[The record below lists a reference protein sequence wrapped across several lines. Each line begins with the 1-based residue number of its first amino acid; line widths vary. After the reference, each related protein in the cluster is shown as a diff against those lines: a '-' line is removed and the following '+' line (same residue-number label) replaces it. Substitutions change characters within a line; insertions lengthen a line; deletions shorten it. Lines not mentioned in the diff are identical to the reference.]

1 MPAIS
6 EEIRLAKDTSADG
19 LRGLAA
25 VSVVVSH
32 SILAFFPAAFTH
44 YFAWVAAP
52 GAIYGR
58 VESILATPG
67 LSVLWNGSFS
77 VSIFFVL
84 SGYVLTKNL
93 VEKKDL
99 ASARSLAARRY
110 FRLAGP
116 VFGSALFAFGLM
128 SLGLYHSVDVAAM
141 TSSAWLK
148 GMWNVTPNFFLA
160 VKEGLYGAIFRGEVS
175 YNPVFWTM
183 RIEFIGSLL
192 VLAYRCL
199 TLSRRSQAF
208 GAVIYIILT
217 ASLAPGEWVAYLA
230 FLLGTHLNDVP
241 VLGRRGAL
249 YLLAVAGLYLGGID
263 GSGLYG
269 WLGYI
274 PVDAPTRNGVFAVLG
289 ATLLVYAVKS
299 GAFSSLLRSGPV
311 QFLGRISYSLY
322 LVHLPI
328 ILSVACGSYLWF
340 AVDHGFGRIAAA
352 TMSFAISFAVT
363 VGVAIVF
370 TGLVDEPCIK
380 LAKRIFPAWDASPT
394 SGKPG
399 KGLAPSP

>member
-1 MPAIS
+1 M
-6 EEIRLAKDTSADG
+6 EKDASADG

-44 YFAWVAAP
+44 YFAWVAGP
-52 GAIYGR
+52 DAIYGR
-58 VESILATPG
+58 VESFLATPG
-67 LSVLWNGSFS
+67 LSVLWSGSFS
-77 VSIFFVL
+77 VSVFFVL
-84 SGYVLTKNL
+84 SGYVLTKSL
-93 VEKKDL
+93 VEKQDL
-99 ASARSLAARRY
+99 AIARSLAARRY

-116 VFGSALFAFGLM
+116 VLGSALFAFSLM
-128 SLGLYHSVDVAAM
+128 SLGLYYSVDVAAM

-148 GMWNVTPNFFLA
+148 GMWNVTPNFFQA
-160 VKEGLYGAIFRGEVS
+160 VREGLFGAIFRGEVS

-199 TLSRRSQAF
+199 TLSRRSQIV
-208 GAVIYIILT
+208 GATIYIILT
-217 ASLAPGEWVAYLA
+217 ASIAPGEWVAYLA

-241 VLGRRGAL
+241 APKRRGVL
-249 YLLAVAGLYLGGID
+249 CLLAVIGLYLGGID

-274 PVDAPTRNGVFAVLG
+274 PVDAPTRSGVFGVFG
-289 ATLLVYAVKS
+289 AAILVYAVKA
-299 GAFSSLLRSGPV
+299 GAFSGLLRSGPV

-328 ILSVACGSYLWF
+328 ILSVACGSYLWL
-340 AVDHGFGRIAAA
+340 VVNQGFGRVAAA
-352 TMSFAISFAVT
+352 ALSFALAFPTTIAV
-363 VGVAIVF
+363 AMAF
-370 TGLVDEPCIK
+370 TRLVDEPCIK
-380 LAKRIFPAWDASPT
+380 LSRRLFP
-394 SGKPG
+394 SGKATVVPRSENTT
-399 KGLAPSP
+399 KNLARSA

>member
-1 MPAIS
+1 M
-6 EEIRLAKDTSADG
+6 AKDASADG

-32 SILAFFPAAFTH
+32 MILAFFPAAFTH
-44 YFAWVAAP
+44 YFSWVAAP

-58 VESILATPG
+58 VESILAVPG

-84 SGYVLTKNL
+84 SGYVLTKSL
-93 VEKKDL
+93 VEKQDISI
-99 ASARSLAARRY
+99 AQSLAARRY

-116 VFGSALFAFGLM
+116 VLGSALFAFGLM

-148 GMWNVTPNFFLA
+148 GMWNVTPDFFQA
-160 VKEGLYGAIFRGEVS
+160 VREGLFGAIFRGEVS

-192 VLAYRCL
+192 ILAYRCL
-199 TLSRRSQAF
+199 TLSRRSQVI
-208 GAVIYIILT
+208 GAAIYLILT
-217 ASLAPGEWVAYLA
+217 VSFAPGEWVAYLA

-241 VLGRRGAL
+241 TLRRRGVL
-249 YLLAVAGLYLGGID
+249 YLLAVIGLYLGGID
-263 GSGLYG
+263 SSWLYG

-274 PVDAPTRNGVFAVLG
+274 PVAAPDRNGVLAVLG
-289 ATLLVYAVKS
+289 ASMLVYAVKS
-299 GAFSSLLRSGPV
+299 GTFSGLLKSVPV

-340 AVDHGFGRIAAA
+340 VVDQGFGRIAAA
-352 TMSFAISFAVT
+352 AVASGIAFST
-363 VGVAIVF
+363 TIAVAMVF
-370 TGLVDEPCIK
+370 TRLVDEPCIK
-380 LAKRIFPAWDASPT
+380 LAKRIFPTREPSQT
-394 SGKPG
+394 SRKHE
-399 KGLAPSP
+399 KDLAPSA

>member
-1 MPAIS
+1 M
-6 EEIRLAKDTSADG
+6 AKDASADG

-32 SILAFFPAAFTH
+32 MILAFFPAALTH
-44 YFAWVAAP
+44 FFGWVAAP

-84 SGYVLTKNL
+84 SGYVLTKSL
-93 VEKKDL
+93 VEKQDL
-99 ASARSLAARRY
+99 AIARSLAARRY

-116 VFGSALFAFGLM
+116 VLGSALFAFALM
-128 SLGLYHSVDVAAM
+128 SLGLYHSVDAAAM
-141 TSSAWLK
+141 TSSVWLK

-160 VKEGLYGAIFRGEVS
+160 VREGLFGAIFRGEVS

-199 TLSRRSQAF
+199 TLSRRSQVI
-208 GAVIYIILT
+208 GAVTYIILT

-230 FLLGTHLNDVP
+230 FLLGTHLNDVQASR
-241 VLGRRGAL
+241 RRGVL
-249 YLLAVAGLYLGGID
+249 YLLALIGLYLGGID
-263 GSGLYG
+263 SSWLYG

-274 PVDAPTRNGVFAVLG
+274 PVAVPDRNGVFAVLG
-289 ATLLVYAVKS
+289 AAMLVYAVKS
-299 GAFSSLLRSGPV
+299 GVFSGLLRSGPV

-340 AVDHGFGRIAAA
+340 VVDQGFGRLAA
-352 TMSFAISFAVT
+352 TAMAFAIALPT
-363 VGVAIVF
+363 TIVAAIIF
-370 TGLVDEPCIK
+370 TRLVDEPCIK
-380 LAKRIFPAWDASPT
+380 LSRRIFPSGETSASST
-394 SGKPG
+394 KAAGD
-399 KGLAPSP
+399 LAQIA

>member
-1 MPAIS
+1 M
-6 EEIRLAKDTSADG
+6 AKDASADG

-32 SILAFFPAAFTH
+32 LILAFFPAAFTH

-58 VESILATPG
+58 VERVLATPV

-84 SGYVLTKNL
+84 SGYVLTKSL
-93 VEKKDL
+93 VERQDV
-99 ASARSLAARRY
+99 SIARSLAARRY

-116 VFGSALFAFGLM
+116 VLASALFAFGLM
-128 SLGLYHSVDVAAM
+128 SLGFYHSVDVAAM

-148 GMWNVTPNFFLA
+148 GMWNVTPNFFQA
-160 VKEGLYGAIFRGEVS
+160 VREGLFGAIFRGEVS

-192 VLAYRCL
+192 ILAYRCL
-199 TLSRRSQAF
+199 TLTRRSQVV
-208 GAVIYIILT
+208 GATIYIILT
-217 ASLAPGEWVAYLA
+217 VSIAPGEWAAYLA
-230 FLLGTHLNDVP
+230 FLLGTHLNDLP
-241 VLGRRGAL
+241 TLRRRGAL
-249 YLLAVAGLYLGGID
+249 YLLAVVGLYLGGID
-263 GSGLYG
+263 NSWMYG
-269 WLGYI
+269 WLGHI
-274 PVDAPTRNGVFAVLG
+274 PVAAPDRNGVFAVVG
-289 ATLLVYAVKS
+289 AALLVYAVKS
-299 GAFSSLLRSGPV
+299 GAFSGLLRCGVV

-340 AVDHGFGRIAAA
+340 VAHLGFGRIAGAA
-352 TMSFAISFAVT
+352 MSFVIAFPTTIL
-363 VGVAIVF
+363 VAIVF
-370 TGLVDEPCIK
+370 TRWVDEPCIK
-380 LAKRIFPAWDASPT
+380 LAKLIFPARESSAKSKKPT
-394 SGKPG
+394 ED
-399 KGLAPSP
+399 LAPSA

>member
-1 MPAIS
+1 M
-6 EEIRLAKDTSADG
+6 AKDASADG

-32 SILAFFPAAFTH
+32 LILAFFPAALTH

-84 SGYVLTKNL
+84 SGYVLTKSL
-93 VEKKDL
+93 VERQDV
-99 ASARSLAARRY
+99 SIARSLAARRY

-116 VFGSALFAFGLM
+116 VLGSALFAFGLM

-148 GMWNVTPNFFLA
+148 GMWNVTPNFFQA
-160 VKEGLYGAIFRGEVS
+160 VREGLFGAIFRGEVS

-192 VLAYRCL
+192 ILSYRCL
-199 TLSRRSQAF
+199 TLCRRSQVV
-208 GAVIYIILT
+208 GATIYVILT
-217 ASLAPGEWVAYLA
+217 VSFAPGEWVAYLA

-241 VLGRRGAL
+241 ALKRRGAL
-249 YLLAVAGLYLGGID
+249 YSLAVIGLYLGGID
-263 GSGLYG
+263 SSWLYR
-269 WLGYI
+269 WLEYI
-274 PVDAPTRNGVFAVLG
+274 PVAAPDRNGVSAVVG
-289 ATLLVYAVKS
+289 AALLVYAVKS
-299 GAFSSLLRSGPV
+299 GAFSALLRCGLV

-340 AVDHGFGRIAAA
+340 VAYLGFGRIAAA
-352 TMSFAISFAVT
+352 AMSFVIAFPTTIL
-363 VGVAIVF
+363 VAIVF
-370 TGLVDEPCIK
+370 TRLVDEPCIK
-380 LAKRIFPAWDASPT
+380 LAKRIFPARESSSKSKKSTED
-394 SGKPG
+394 
-399 KGLAPSP
+399 LAPSG

>member
-1 MPAIS
+1 M
-6 EEIRLAKDTSADG
+6 EKDASADG

-25 VSVVVSH
+25 VSVAVSH
-32 SILAFFPAAFTH
+32 MILAFFPAAFTH

-84 SGYVLTKNL
+84 SGYVLTKRL
-93 VEKKDL
+93 VEKQDL
-99 ASARSLAARRY
+99 AIARSLAARRY

-116 VFGSALFAFGLM
+116 VLGSALFAFGLM

-199 TLSRRSQAF
+199 TLSRRSQVS

-230 FLLGTHLNDVP
+230 FLLGTHLNDLP
-241 VLGRRGAL
+241 ELGRRGAL
-249 YLLAVAGLYLGGID
+249 YLLAVVGLYLGGID

-274 PVDAPTRNGVFAVLG
+274 PVEAPARNGVFAVFG

-299 GAFSSLLRSGPV
+299 GAFSGLLRSGPV

-340 AVDHGFGRIAAA
+340 VVDQGFGRIAAA
-352 TMSFAISFAVT
+352 AMAFAIAFPTTIV
-363 VGVAIVF
+363 VAILF
-370 TGLVDEPCIK
+370 TRLVDEPCIK
-380 LAKRIFPAWDASPT
+380 LAKRIFPSRETSPT

-399 KGLAPSP
+399 QDLAPSA